1 MTDGSVFIGIDVAKA
16 HLDVAVR
23 PDGDTW
29 QAANDASGIAA
40 LVAHLDQLRPTLVVL
55 EATGGYERP
64 VTASLVAAGVPVAVV
79 NPRHAAQG
87 VPGDFAK
94 ATGKLA
100 KTDTLDAH
108 VLAHFADAVRP
119 TPRPLPDADNQMLAA
134 ILGRR
139 RQVVAMLTAEQNRL
153 HTAPTTIRERI
164 GAHIVWLE
172 KDLKEIDT
180 ALAQAIADDPT
191 WRERDALLRSVP
203 GVGPVLAVTLLA
215 ELPQLGALTRHQ
227 VAALAGVA
235 PLNRDSGTRRG
246 IRTVW
251 GGRARVRGALYMAA
265 LVATR
270 YNPVIRAFYARLC
283 AAGKPKKVALT
294 ACMRKLLTILNALL
308 AHHTPWQ
315 SSPSTT

>member
-1 MTDGSVFIGIDVAKA
+1 MSREPIYVGIDVAKA
-16 HLDVAVR
+16 RLDVAVR

-29 QAANDASGIAA
+29 QATNDASGITA
-40 LVAHLDQLRPTLVVL
+40 LVARLDHLRPTLIVL

-64 VTASLVAAGVPVAVV
+64 VAASLVAAALPVAVV
-79 NPRHAAQG
+79 NPRQIR
-87 VPGDFAK
+87 DFAK

-108 VLAHFADAVRP
+108 VLAHFAAAVRP
-119 TPRPLPDADNQMLAA
+119 APRPPPDADTQALAA
-134 ILGRR
+134 ILARR
-139 RQVVAMLTAEQNRL
+139 RQLIAMLTAEQNRL
-153 HTAPTTIRERI
+153 HTAPTAIRERI
-164 GAHIVWLE
+164 GAHIAWLAAE
-172 KDLKEIDT
+172 LKEID
-180 ALAQAIADDPT
+180 AELARAIADDPT

-215 ELPQLGALTRHQ
+215 ELPQLGTLTRHQ

-270 YNPVIRAFYARLC
+270 YNPVIRAFYDRLC

-308 AHHTPWQ
+308 AHRTPWN
-315 SSPSTT
+315 PSASTA

>member
-1 MTDGSVFIGIDVAKA
+1 MTDSSVYVGIDVAKA
-16 HLDVAVR
+16 HVDVAAR
-23 PDGDTW
+23 PTMEPWRATNG
-29 QAANDASGIAA
+29 APGIAR
-40 LVAHLDQLRPTLVVL
+40 LVARLDHLRPTLIVL

-64 VTASLVAAGVPVAVV
+64 VAAALTAGGLPVAVV
-79 NPRHAAQG
+79 NPRQ
-87 VPGDFAK
+87 VRDFAK
-94 ATGKLA
+94 ATGRLA

-108 VLAHFADAVRP
+108 VLAHFAAAVQP
-119 TPRPLPDADNQMLAA
+119 PARPLPDADTQALAA
-134 ILGRR
+134 ILTRR
-139 RQVVAMLTAEQNRL
+139 RQLVAMRTAEENRL
-153 HTAPTTIRERI
+153 HTALAAIRARI
-164 GAHIVWLE
+164 AAHLAWLE
-172 KDLKEIDT
+172 AELKEID
-180 ALAQAIADDPT
+180 AELAQAIADDPI

-215 ELPQLGALTRHQ
+215 ELPQLGSLNRHQ

-270 YNPVIRAFYARLC
+270 YNPVIRAFYERLC

-308 AHHTPWQ
+308 AHRTPWQ
-315 SSPSTT
+315 SPASTT

>member
-1 MTDGSVFIGIDVAKA
+1 MTDRSVFIGIDVAKA
-16 HLDVAVR
+16 RLDVAVR
-23 PDGDTW
+23 PGGDTW
-29 QAANDASGIAA
+29 QATNDASGIAELIA
-40 LVAHLDQLRPTLVVL
+40 RLDQLRPTLIVL

-64 VTASLVAAGVPVAVV
+64 VTAGLVAAGLPVTVI
-79 NPRHAAQG
+79 NPRQIR
-87 VPGDFAK
+87 DFAK

-119 TPRPLPDADNQMLAA
+119 APRPLPDADTQALAA
-134 ILGRR
+134 ILARR
-139 RQVVAMLTAEQNRL
+139 RQLVAMLTAEQNRL
-153 HTAPTTIRERI
+153 HTAPTAIRARI
-164 GAHIVWLE
+164 SAHIVWLE
-172 KDLKEIDT
+172 QDLKEIDT
-180 ALAQAIADDPT
+180 ELTQAIADDPT

-215 ELPQLGALTRHQ
+215 ELPQLGSLSRHQ

-308 AHHTPWQ
+308 AHRTPWN
-315 SSPSTT
+315 PSVLTT